1 VGDGLTRRLAVAAVA
16 AGALMIVGSLLDW
29 SGVEYSSG
37 LDRGLALA
45 AGALAIVAAGLAVAW
60 RRRALALAV
69 VAGGLG
75 LNMAVVNIR
84 DIAGHEYEYAA
95 YPEASVGVGL
105 YVVLA
110 GSALSLAGGV
120 ASLLPI
126 RRRAAR

>member
-1 VGDGLTRRLAVAAVA
+1 VLSTGRLAAGGFA

-45 AGALAIVAAGLAVAW
+45 AGAVAAVAAGLGLKW
-60 RRRALALAV
+60 RRRALALAFP
-69 VAGGLG
+69 AGILG
-75 LNMAVVNIR
+75 LNMAIVNIR
-84 DIAGHEYEYAA
+84 DIAGHDYEYVR

-105 YVVLA
+105 YAVLVGA
-110 GSALSLAGGV
+110 GLALVAGV

-126 RRRAAR
+126 TRRAAR